1 MFHLTNYKQISNPMS
16 LISVFLISNIWPVSP
31 SPFPFS
37 LFQSFSLVLQHP
49 LFQCCRLNATRAV
62 FITMGLLY
70 NSNEHWPPVIYMKW
84 VCEFRNRH
92 LVSGVAK
99 QNSISS
105 GWARRDSPCHP
116 ASHTQLPLG
125 QHWEIGFNI
134 DYFLSR
140 WGVWIIDPSDVLS
153 LTLPENITVQLSVA
167 RGLCAHSLFEHA
179 DSKSEAHLILIQTK
193 PGTLMVFIISPYLFF
208 PH

>member
-1 MFHLTNYKQISNPMS
+1 M
-16 LISVFLISNIWPVSP
+16 
-31 SPFPFS
+31 
-37 LFQSFSLVLQHP
+37 
-49 LFQCCRLNATRAV
+49 
-62 FITMGLLY
+62 FITIGLLY

-84 VCEFRNRH
+84 GCEFRNRH

-167 RGLCAHSLFEHA
+167 RGLCVRSLFEHA
-179 DSKSEAHLILIQTK
+179 DSKKWGSSEINSNKAWHSYDFYHFPLFILSSLVSSEQIATHF
-193 PGTLMVFIISPYLFF
+193 GVINFY
-208 PH
+208 

>member
-1 MFHLTNYKQISNPMS
+1 
-16 LISVFLISNIWPVSP
+16 
-31 SPFPFS
+31 
-37 LFQSFSLVLQHP
+37 
-49 LFQCCRLNATRAV
+49 
-62 FITMGLLY
+62 MGLLY
-70 NSNEHWPPVIYMKW
+70 NSNERWPPVIYMKW

-153 LTLPENITVQLSVA
+153 LTLPENITVQLSVV
-167 RGLCAHSLFEHA
+167 RGLCLSMLTQKVRLIWDQFKQSLP
-179 DSKSEAHLILIQTK
+179 L
-193 PGTLMVFIISPYLFF
+193 LFF
-208 PH
+208 LSFPLIYSYLISFIRANNRTFWGYQLLLKS